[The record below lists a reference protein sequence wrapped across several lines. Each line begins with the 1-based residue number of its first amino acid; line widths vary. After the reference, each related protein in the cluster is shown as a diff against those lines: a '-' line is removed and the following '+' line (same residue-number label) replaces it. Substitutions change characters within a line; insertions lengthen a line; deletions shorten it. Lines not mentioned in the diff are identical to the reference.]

1 MSNLTDYEAILPMA
15 QKAETVVESPNMPVG
30 IYAQEAED
38 LFVWS
43 SRDKAELMA
52 AGITENHFTRLNEAA
67 GALRYAQSLWIQDL
81 KARQNAEELW
91 SKQSPEAFDLV
102 TQLLH
107 AFRYAYRNHADIL
120 TSVQLIAEGSG
131 AADMI
136 QDLSDLSLLGKN
148 NTAPLLAINFDMAL
162 LDKASELSAHMADV
176 LAQANGEKAD
186 SKETLQNR
194 NQIYSF
200 LKLFVD
206 DIRSCG
212 KYLFWRDEARLKGY
226 RSEYF
231 RKLNAKK

>member
-1 MSNLTDYEAILPMA
+1 MSNLSDYEAILPLA
-15 QKAETVVESPNMPVG
+15 QKAEIKVESPNMPVG

-43 SRDKAELMA
+43 NRDKAELMA
-52 AGITENHFTRLNEAA
+52 AGITENHFNKLNEAA
-67 GALRYAQSLWIQDL
+67 GALRYAQSLWMQDL
-81 KARQNAEELW
+81 KARQDAEERW
-91 SKQSPEAFDLV
+91 SIQSPEAFDLV

-120 TSVQLIAEGSG
+120 ANVQLIAEGTG

-136 QDLSDLSLLGKN
+136 QDLSDLSLLGKR
-148 NTAPLLAINFDMAL
+148 NTAPLETINFDMTL
-162 LDKASELSAHMADV
+162 LDKAGELSAQMADL

-186 SKETLQNR
+186 SKETLFNR
-194 NQIYSF
+194 NQVYSY
-200 LKLFVD
+200 LKQFVD

-226 RSEYF
+226 SSEYF
-231 RKLNAKK
+231 RKIKAKK